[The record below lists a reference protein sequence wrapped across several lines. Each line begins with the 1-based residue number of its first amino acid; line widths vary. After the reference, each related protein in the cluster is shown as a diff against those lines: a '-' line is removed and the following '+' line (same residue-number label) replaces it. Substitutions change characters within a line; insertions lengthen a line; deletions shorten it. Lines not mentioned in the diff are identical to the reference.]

1 MEKLDE
7 ILPDQINIP
16 INQDNNIDASN
27 EHNSLLNEE
36 NNKKS
41 EEINTKPTNIRQKG
55 KNHGNIGKNVVLF
68 NKYVFGPINT
78 LWMVITSGLGI
89 IIAFYLWIIFMGN
102 FYPKILY
109 IIFHIPFLLDLIFLT
124 LCYITE
130 PGIIPR
136 SCPNFSQFQKEN
148 ENLEINNKNE
158 NETNKKMPRI
168 FTERKCETCNI
179 IRCPGSSHCSTC
191 DNCVQGFDHHCVFI
205 SNCVG
210 KRNHKYFY
218 LFLFFGS
225 FLSIVVI
232 ILNLIVIINV
242 FIINSDLTIGLFYKK
257 NKLILFIS
265 LSLLLI
271 GILSSFNRFP
281 RFDLIFTFGIAGF
294 GLFLYLWYKYFKK
307 NETQSYYNPYIIV
320 TFLTVV
326 LMGIP
331 ITINFIGQSYHIS
344 KGYTVKQLSSIKDKI
359 GEFSR
364 DSEDRVEIV
373 SKYLRKLSCGEKM
386 KNIISFLFMKK
397 DKSLIIPERDLI
409 NINN

>member
-78 LWMVITSGLGI
+78 LWIAIISGLGI
-89 IIAFYLWIIFMGN
+89 IITFYLWIFFMGN
-102 FYPKILY
+102 FYPKIIY
-109 IIFHIPFLLDLIFLT
+109 IIFHIPFLLDLIFLI

-136 SCPNFSQFQKEN
+136 SCPDFSHFQKEN
-148 ENLEINNKNE
+148 ENLDINNKNE
-158 NETNKKMPRI
+158 NETKKKIPRI

-225 FLSIVVI
+225 FLSIVII

-242 FIINSDLTIGLFYKK
+242 FIINSDLTIVLFYKK
-257 NKLILFIS
+257 
-265 LSLLLI
+265 
-271 GILSSFNRFP
+271 
-281 RFDLIFTFGIAGF
+281 T
-294 GLFLYLWYKYFKK
+294 KYF
-307 NETQSYYNPYIIV
+307 
-320 TFLTVV
+320 
-326 LMGIP
+326 
-331 ITINFIGQSYHIS
+331 
-344 KGYTVKQLSSIKDKI
+344 
-359 GEFSR
+359 
-364 DSEDRVEIV
+364 
-373 SKYLRKLSCGEKM
+373 YL
-386 KNIISFLFMKK
+386 
-397 DKSLIIPERDLI
+397 
-409 NINN
+409 